1 MGKKTPP
8 NHREQTTEG
17 QTPPPLAI
25 DYISVAE
32 PVGTND
38 LVFRMKVT
46 NLNTV
51 PPNSRWRIVWNWEGA
66 AGQQYYVG
74 MRTDASSAE
83 TFEYGHVAT
92 AVVGLVLGVPTET
105 KEGNA
110 VGTATSDG
118 LITITLPKS
127 AVWKPQPGGLLGA
140 GDGRPLTRDNAGA
153 PKHERSKTP
162 MD

>member
-46 NLNTV
+46 NLNMV

-66 AGQQYYVG
+66 VGQQYYVG
-74 MRTDASSAE
+74 MRTNQTSTE

-110 VGTATSDG
+110 VGTATPDG
-118 LITITLPKS
+118 LITITVPKS
-127 AVWKPQPGGLLGA
+127 AGGNTQPGDLFSA
-140 GDGRPLTRDNAGA
+140 VERRPF
-153 PKHERSKTP
+153 
-162 MD
+162 